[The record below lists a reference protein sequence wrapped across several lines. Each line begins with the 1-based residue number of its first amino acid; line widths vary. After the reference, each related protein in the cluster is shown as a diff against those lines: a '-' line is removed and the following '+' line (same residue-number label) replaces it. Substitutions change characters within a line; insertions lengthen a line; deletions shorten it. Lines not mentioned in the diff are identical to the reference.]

1 MARKKE
7 TKGVDRKR
15 EHNKQRGWQCMFH
28 IEDPCLA
35 LPCLAVCQAAGVFGA
50 CLGRSVALLALAG
63 MRLNAWGCI
72 M

>member
-1 MARKKE
+1 
-7 TKGVDRKR
+7 
-15 EHNKQRGWQCMFH
+15 MFH